1 MKKKLITY
9 GIIAAILLAV
19 GLWIRYLVKNKKLGI
34 GQGQLEE
41 DAKQLIAKIDEAAK
55 E

>member
-1 MKKKLITY
+1 MKKQWITY

-19 GLWIRYLVKNKKLGI
+19 GLWIRYLIKKNKPG
-34 GQGQLEE
+34 GNNQLEE
-41 DAKQLIAKIDEAAK
+41 DARWLIAQIDIAAN